1 MYNHLDKVDNLSQ
14 QKAVNMQNDQ
24 HLVAVVGAGPAGL
37 FAARELAVQ
46 GVNVVLFNRDIK
58 PGGLAEYGIFPDK
71 HKMKEGLRTQ
81 FRQVLSLPNVHYYGN
96 VSIGLNA
103 DFSLDDLRAMGF
115 QAIMVCV
122 GAQGTKWLGLPGED
136 LTGVYHAKDLVYHYN
151 RLPPFSQKSFV
162 IGRRVAIVGAGNVSM
177 DITRYLA
184 TSRMVDEVV
193 GVIRR
198 GPAEVKFDSK
208 ELEHVVG
215 YLDLTSLREELERVR
230 PIMLELGQDPL
241 QFREAAMAAR
251 EKGDLPTSNTRLSL
265 RFLASPTRILGDQ
278 NGRVS
283 GLEVE
288 DNTLILENET
298 VKARGTGR
306 HFTIDVDTV
315 IFAIG
320 DKVDSSFG
328 LPVKGGE
335 FVKNPSP
342 RFPVED
348 QSFEIYD
355 PQTGEVIPDVFVAG
369 WSRKASTGLVGIAR
383 KDGTN
388 GARVVLQ
395 YLQSQPVMG
404 AEIIPS
410 LDKRIHSLPKPV
422 VTWHELQQ
430 LQAAEQAR
438 GAALRV
444 EGFKFDSNEDMLNA
458 IGISEIH

>member
-1 MYNHLDKVDNLSQ
+1 
-14 QKAVNMQNDQ
+14 MQTDQ

-46 GVNVVLFNRDIK
+46 GVTAVLFNRDIK
-58 PGGLAEYGIFPDK
+58 PGGLAEYGIYPDK
-71 HKMKEGLRTQ
+71 HKMKEGLRMQ

-96 VSIGLNA
+96 VNIGQNA
-103 DFSLDDLRAMGF
+103 DLTLDDLRGMGF
-115 QAIMVCV
+115 QAILVCA

-151 RLPPFSQKSFV
+151 CLPPFSQKQFA
-162 IGRRVAIVGAGNVSM
+162 IGQRVAIVGAGNVSM

-193 GVIRR
+193 LVIRR
-198 GPAEVKFDSK
+198 GPAEVKFDSR

-215 YLDLTSLREELERVR
+215 YLDLTTLREELDRVR
-230 PIMLELGQDPL
+230 PIMLSLGQDPL
-241 QFREAAMAAR
+241 NFREFVMAAR
-251 EKGDLPTSNTRLSL
+251 EKGDLPTSKTRLSL
-265 RFLASPTRILGDQ
+265 RFLASPTRILGDS

-288 DNTLILENET
+288 DNTLVAENGE
-298 VKARGTGR
+298 VKALGLGR
-306 HFTIDVDTV
+306 HFVIAVDTV

-320 DKVDSSFG
+320 DRVDGSLG

-335 FVKNPSP
+335 FVKNPKP
-342 RFPVED
+342 RYPIED
-348 QSFEIYD
+348 QSYELMD
-355 PQTGEVIPDVFVAG
+355 PQTGLEIPDVFVAG
-369 WSRKASTGLVGIAR
+369 WSRKASTGLVGLAR

-395 YLQSQPVMG
+395 YLQPQPILDP
-404 AEIIPS
+404 EIILM
-410 LDKRIHSLPKPV
+410 LDKRIHNLPKPV

-438 GAALRV
+438 AAELRL
-444 EGFKFDSNEDMLNA
+444 ESFKFKSNEEMLHA

>member
-1 MYNHLDKVDNLSQ
+1 LDVL
-14 QKAVNMQNDQ
+14 
-24 HLVAVVGAGPAGL
+24 
-37 FAARELAVQ
+37 REL
-46 GVNVVLFNRDIK
+46 
-58 PGGLAEYGIFPDK
+58 
-71 HKMKEGLRTQ
+71 
-81 FRQVLSLPNVHYYGN
+81 
-96 VSIGLNA
+96 
-103 DFSLDDLRAMGF
+103 GF
-115 QAIMVCV
+115 QAILVCA

-136 LTGVYHAKDLVYHYN
+136 LTCVYHAKDLVYHYN
-151 RLPPFSQKSFV
+151 RLPPFSQKSFA
-162 IGRRVAIVGAGNVSM
+162 IGQRVAIVGAGNVSM

-193 GVIRR
+193 LVIRR
-198 GPAEVKFDSK
+198 GPAEVKFDAK

-215 YLDLTSLREELERVR
+215 HLDLTTLREELDRVR

-241 QFREAAMAAR
+241 RFREFVMAAR
-251 EKGDLPTSNTRLSL
+251 EKGDLPTSNTRLSM

-288 DNTLILENET
+288 DNTLVLIDGD

-306 HFTIDVDTV
+306 HFVIDVDTV

-320 DKVDSSFG
+320 DKVDSSLG

-335 FVKNPSP
+335 FCKNPSP

-348 QSFEIYD
+348 QSFELYD
-355 PQTGEVIPDVFVAG
+355 PQTGVVIPDVFVAG
-369 WSRKASTGLVGIAR
+369 WSRKASTGLVGVAR

-388 GARVVLQ
+388 GARVVLR
-395 YLQSQPVMG
+395 YLQSQPVME
-404 AEIIPS
+404 AEIIPR

-422 VTWHELQQ
+422 VTWSELQQ

-438 GAALRV
+438 AAELGV